1 MSRLYVLRFLVS
13 RSIGRVY
20 GHRTSNLILAVVIA
34 YVRRVIVLRG
44 DYLRRR
50 RRRRR

>member
-20 GHRTSNLILAVVIA
+20 GHRISNLMLAVVIA
-34 YVRRVIVLRG
+34 CVRRVIVLRR